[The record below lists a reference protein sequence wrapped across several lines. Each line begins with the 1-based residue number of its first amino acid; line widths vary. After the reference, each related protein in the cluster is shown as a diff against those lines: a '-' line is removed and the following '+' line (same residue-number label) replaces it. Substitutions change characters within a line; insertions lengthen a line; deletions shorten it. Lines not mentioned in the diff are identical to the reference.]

1 MLQLT
6 QLNQTTGEKEVIASF
21 TTNDPKAKSLELP
34 VHVKIV
40 GEPKIVLSQKSIN
53 FGKVW
58 IGNEKTMALEI
69 SNQGTDVLK
78 VTKIGANNSQISAT
92 PSSLNLEP
100 DTKSIV
106 QIKVKPSSKGRLR
119 DNIIIS
125 SNDPKTT
132 SIQVTIT
139 VEAILPPAL
148 TFNPVQISKTLEQNK
163 RDSDAIL
170 IRNLGDAT
178 AVWKATIMET
188 NRKRSRTHDYASL
201 LEGLNKE
208 GRALVPIRFT
218 TDGTQLL

>member
-1 MLQLT
+1 MMAAGR
-6 QLNQTTGEKEVIASF
+6 LNVAKSLGGVNSTWITVSPNKGTVPAGRTANLNVTVDATELNAGEKEVIASF

-106 QIKVKPSSKGRLR
+106 QIKVKPSSKGILR
-119 DNIIIS
+119 
-125 SNDPKTT
+125 
-132 SIQVTIT
+132 
-139 VEAILPPAL
+139 A
-148 TFNPVQISKTLEQNK
+148 
-163 RDSDAIL
+163 
-170 IRNLGDAT
+170 RN
-178 AVWKATIMET
+178 
-188 NRKRSRTHDYASL
+188 
-201 LEGLNKE
+201 
-208 GRALVPIRFT
+208 
-218 TDGTQLL
+218 